1 MITTAKGL
9 GNGFPIGAVMTQGRG
24 VGVLTAGNHG
34 STYSGTHLGSRVVY
48 TVLDLIQK
56 ENIVENAAEIGTY
69 LVDQFR
75 VQLTD
80 LNVIVRGFG
89 MMIGIELPKDC
100 GDLVNI
106 ARDEHKLIIN
116 VTSGNVVRLL
126 PALNMTHEQ
135 ADDLLQRLV
144 PAIKN
149 YLA

>member
-1 MITTAKGL
+1 M
-9 GNGFPIGAVMTQGRG
+9 
-24 VGVLTAGNHG
+24 
-34 STYSGTHLGSRVVY
+34 
-48 TVLDLIQK
+48 
-56 ENIVENAAEIGTY
+56 
-69 LVDQFR
+69 
-75 VQLTD
+75 QLTD